1 MVVSGD
7 PDAPGLNP
15 SLTKKISEEKV
26 IDVAEV
32 NQWHWLENVKQSH
45 LALASSKPVLQKDI

>member
-7 PDAPGLNP
+7 PDAPGAPGLNP

-32 NQWHWLENVKQSH
+32 NQWHWLENVNQSH
-45 LALASSKPVLQKDI
+45 LELASGKPVQ